1 MIWRSAVNILWALV
15 RNTLQGKHQCTVLE
29 KMDGWGWHWECSC
42 GEWGGFC
49 DSENAAIKD
58 YGRHLDP
65 KAYRRWM
72 ESVAIEGLVRK

>member
-15 RNTLQGKHQCTVLE
+15 RNALQGKHQCIELE
-29 KMDGWGWHWECSC
+29 EDEFSWDWACSC
-42 GEWGGFC
+42 GAWGTFLE
-49 DSENAAIKD
+49 SENAAIKD

-72 ESVAIEGLVRK
+72 ESVAIEGLIRK